1 MSWRRAFFL
10 LPLVLFLALAAYLWR
25 GLDPDRDPQLL
36 PSALI
41 DKPAPVFSL
50 GTLLGNGVLASDEMK
65 GQVVLVNFFAS
76 WCVPCRAEHAALM
89 QLAKDNGVP
98 LYGIAY
104 KDKPEDVVK
113 FLDSLGNPYLRV
125 GLDQSGRTA
134 IDFGVY
140 GVPETYVIDRQG
152 HIRWRHAG
160 PLDAGVIAKELNP
173 LLRQLGAS

>member
-1 MSWRRAFFL
+1 MSWRRALFL

-76 WCVPCRAEHAALM
+76 WCVPCRAEHPVLM
-89 QLAKDNGVP
+89 TLSHDLAVP

-104 KDKPEDVVK
+104 KDKPEDSAK
-113 FLDSLGNPYLRV
+113 FLAELGNPFRRT
-125 GLDQSGRTA
+125 GLDQNGRTG

-140 GVPETYVIDRQG
+140 GVPETYAIDRDG
-152 HIRWRHAG
+152 RIRWRHVG
-160 PLDAGVIAKELNP
+160 PLDQAAIDHELMP
-173 LLRQLGAS
+173 LLHRLGVP